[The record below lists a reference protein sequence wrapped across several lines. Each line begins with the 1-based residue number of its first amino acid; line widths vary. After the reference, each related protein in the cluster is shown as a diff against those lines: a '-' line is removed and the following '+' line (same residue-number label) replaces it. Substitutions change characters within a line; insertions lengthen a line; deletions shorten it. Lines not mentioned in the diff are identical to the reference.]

1 MKTAWSQGR
10 GAAGFTLL
18 EVTVAITLLA
28 LVLVNLYTLLGDSSD
43 ALERKNA
50 RFGTDVEARR
60 VLDRIAMAVIG
71 AELASL
77 QVPNAAPN
85 SSSAIDYSVNMGMEA
100 GEIVWS
106 PGRRIAHQSGNEV
119 QWRENPGEEDERR
132 ATWTRAAAQFLEG
145 ETQNGMDDNGNG
157 LIDER
162 GLSFEVD
169 GKMIVIR
176 LTIEKPG
183 PDGTLNT
190 KTLETRVTCR
200 N

>member
-1 MKTAWSQGR
+1 MNGARIRSGAR
-10 GAAGFTLL
+10 GGYTLL
-18 EVTVAITLLA
+18 EVTVALTLLA
-28 LVLVNLYTLLGDSSD
+28 LVLANLYMIFGDSSK
-43 ALERKNA
+43 ALTRKSA
-50 RFGTDVEARR
+50 QFDTEVEARR

-85 SSSAIDYSVNMGMEA
+85 SSSEIDYCVNLGFEDGA
-100 GEIVWS
+100 VVWS
-106 PGRRIAHQSGNEV
+106 PGRRIAHQNGHEV
-119 QWRENPGEEDERR
+119 SWRENPGELDERH
-132 ATWTRAAAQFLEG
+132 ATWTRAAKELLEG
-145 ETQNGMDDNGNG
+145 EVQNGVDDNGNG

-162 GLSFEVD
+162 GLSFDVQ
-169 GKMIVIR
+169 GRMVAIR
-176 LTIEKPG
+176 VTIEKPG